1 MDAGLI
7 VGVISA
13 LGAMLLLWPAV
24 ERKGAGALPALLFWA
39 LAIAAVTGLV
49 MLVQH
54 WSMPASPL
62 VPPAMPTPPQRGTV
76 V

>member
-13 LGAMLLLWPAV
+13 LGAMLLVWPAV
-24 ERKGAGALPALLFWA
+24 QRRGAGALPALLFWA

-62 VPPAMPTPPQRGTV
+62 APPAMPTPPQRGTV